1 MTFRWIVSSVCLA
14 FVVVIGLAAFALQ
27 ENLVLFFLNP
37 KTPYET
43 YAPPPAPDYV
53 LDENWAMLPTTLQND
68 DEENAAVF
76 YIHSTTYASRQEW
89 NAPVDN
95 AEAGNLTLKT
105 ALPNEAGPF
114 AGVGDIYAPYYRQ
127 ATLYAFFTFK
137 HQGRESRK
145 LAYEDVARAFE
156 NFLTRVEPEQPIF
169 IVGYGQGGLHAQ
181 RLLMDY
187 FQDDEGLRRRLA
199 AAYLIDQAT
208 PLDLFNYALANTSA
222 CEGPEDVRCVV
233 SWTAYST
240 RLEKEMWRTR
250 NRELGWDSNGDL
262 QAPEDRELLCTNPL
276 SWRPGDGEVSRE
288 RHLGAASATGMPFGE
303 QPVLVEKAVS
313 ATCRDGIVVV
323 PMPSTGWLKHPRW
336 FGRQWAPLNFNL
348 FYEDIRQN
356 AFDRLAALQEIR
368 AQEATMAPPMMAP
381 VDLEVSPI
389 NKVPDVE

>member
-1 MTFRWIVSSVCLA
+1 MTLRWIISSVSLA

-27 ENLVLFFLNP
+27 ENLILFLLNP

-43 YAPPPAPDYV
+43 YAPPPAPDYSV
-53 LDENWAMLPTTLQND
+53 DDNWAMLPTGSATD
-68 DEENAAVF
+68 GDEKAAAF
-76 YIHSTTYASRQEW
+76 YIHSTTYASREEW
-89 NAPVDN
+89 NAPVDDSV
-95 AEAGNLTLKT
+95 AGNLTMKT

-137 HQGRESRK
+137 HPGRESRK
-145 LAYEDVARAFE
+145 LAYDDVARAFE
-156 NFLTRVEPEQPIF
+156 SFMTRIGPERPIF

-187 FQDDEGLRRRLA
+187 FQDDEALRRRLI
-199 AAYLIDQAT
+199 AAYLINQAT

-222 CEGPEDVRCVV
+222 CERPDDVRCVI
-233 SWTAYST
+233 SWTAYSR
-240 RLEKEMWRTR
+240 RLENEMWRTR

-276 SWRPGDGEVSRE
+276 SWRPGDREVSRE

-303 QPVLVEKAVS
+303 QPVLVERAVS
-313 ATCRDGIVVV
+313 ATCQDGIVVV
-323 PMPSTGWLKHPRW
+323 PMPSAGWLKHPRW

-356 AFDRLAALQEIR
+356 ARARLAALQEIR
-368 AQEATMAPPMMAP
+368 AEEATMAPPMMAP
-381 VDLEVSPI
+381 VELEVSPI